1 MRTLTYH
8 ADTQTSTTNDCD
20 EAHILE
26 HLQHEVHGH
35 VECVAGENLGL
46 PGIDL
51 WVNDEGAV
59 NGMPYAFTVM
69 MNRQPVPLFG
79 DIVFA
84 RHDDEGD
91 TIGLNDEDIR
101 TINAKL
107 PA

>member
-1 MRTLTYH
+1 
-8 ADTQTSTTNDCD
+8 
-20 EAHILE
+20 
-26 HLQHEVHGH
+26 
-35 VECVAGENLGL
+35 
-46 PGIDL
+46 
-51 WVNDEGAV
+51 
-59 NGMPYAFTVM
+59 MPYAFTVM